1 MGIKITKETLE
12 KIYKDYEANKSK
24 IPKTKPKN
32 ENKNTINEI
41 IKRNIINKN
50 LGNNQKLSEIK
61 NNNKEENK
69 NIIIGNKNENEITAK
84 QINDILFQRHKSFE
98 LINIKEFEDNFYL
111 NDNNNNFNENLS
123 VNDNSSIN
131 SDYIDISN
139 EPILLNK
146 IKNNEN
152 KKLKSIKLR
161 NSYYTKLIY
170 SKILTFQKEGK
181 ITNLFFFDWDD
192 TLMCTTYLAPTG
204 VLDEEESKSIDKNTI
219 KSLDQLVASLLT
231 KTLEKGRVFIITNA
245 AHGWIEYSSKKLYPI
260 TAKILKQIKIVSAR
274 GLYEKRLPGDYRQ
287 WKSHAFID
295 TIINCK
301 IDMRKTAN
309 ILCFGDSIIELEAT
323 HKLKEIFQD
332 AYIKTIKFKESPQPV
347 ELIKELK
354 IILSQFDAILSNT
367 RNLSIKV
374 AKKKNE

>member
-24 IPKTKPKN
+24 IPKSKPKI
-32 ENKNTINEI
+32 EIKNNINDI
-41 IKRNIINKN
+41 IKRNLINNNLAKN
-50 LGNNQKLSEIK
+50 KKLSEIK
-61 NNNKEENK
+61 KNIKEEKKNNIIENK
-69 NIIIGNKNENEITAK
+69 NQNEINIK
-84 QINDILFQRHKSFE
+84 QINNILFQRHKSFE
-98 LINIKEFEDNFYL
+98 LLNIKEFEENLNL
-111 NDNNNNFNENLS
+111 NDNKNYFNENLS
-123 VNDNSSIN
+123 MNDNSSVN
-131 SDYIDISN
+131 SDYVDISN
-139 EPILLNK
+139 EPILLNR
-146 IKNNEN
+146 IKKNEN

-161 NSYYTKLIY
+161 NSYYSKLIY
-170 SKILTFQKEGK
+170 SKILTFQKENK

-192 TLMCTTYLAPTG
+192 TLMCTSYLAPTG
-204 VLDEEESKSIDKNTI
+204 VLDEEESKSIDKNI
-219 KSLDQLVASLLT
+219 VKNLDQLVASLLT
-231 KTLEKGRVFIITNA
+231 KTLEKGKVFIITNA
-245 AHGWIEYSSKKLYPI
+245 AHGWIEYSSKKLYPL
-260 TAKILKQIKIVSAR
+260 TAKILKQIIIVSAR

-295 TIINCK
+295 TIINSN

-323 HKLKEIFQD
+323 LKLKEIFQD
-332 AYIKTIKFKESPQPV
+332 AYIKTIKFKESPQPI

>member
-24 IPKTKPKN
+24 IPKSKPKI
-32 ENKNTINEI
+32 EIKNNINDI
-41 IKRNIINKN
+41 IKRNLINNNLAKN
-50 LGNNQKLSEIK
+50 KKLSEIK
-61 NNNKEENK
+61 KNIKEEKKNNIIENNNQ
-69 NIIIGNKNENEITAK
+69 NEINTK

-98 LINIKEFEDNFYL
+98 LLNIKEFGDNLNL
-111 NDNNNNFNENLS
+111 NDNKNYFNENLS
-123 VNDNSSIN
+123 MNDNSSVN
-131 SDYIDISN
+131 SDYVDISN
-139 EPILLNK
+139 EPILLNR
-146 IKNNEN
+146 IKKNEN

-161 NSYYTKLIY
+161 NSYYSKLIY
-170 SKILTFQKEGK
+170 SKILTFQKENK

-192 TLMCTTYLAPTG
+192 TLMCTSYLAPTG
-204 VLDEEESKSIDKNTI
+204 VLDEEESKSIDKNI
-219 KSLDQLVASLLT
+219 VKNLDQLVASLLT
-231 KTLEKGRVFIITNA
+231 KTLEKGKVFIITNA
-245 AHGWIEYSSKKLYPI
+245 AHGWIEYSSKKLYPL
-260 TAKILKQIKIVSAR
+260 TAKILKQIIIVSAR

-295 TIINCK
+295 TIINSN

-332 AYIKTIKFKESPQPV
+332 AYIKTIKFKESPQPI

>member
-41 IKRNIINKN
+41 IKRNLINKN

-98 LINIKEFEDNFYL
+98 LLNIKEFEDNFYL

-161 NSYYTKLIY
+161 NSY
-170 SKILTFQKEGK
+170 
-181 ITNLFFFDWDD
+181 
-192 TLMCTTYLAPTG
+192 
-204 VLDEEESKSIDKNTI
+204 
-219 KSLDQLVASLLT
+219 
-231 KTLEKGRVFIITNA
+231 
-245 AHGWIEYSSKKLYPI
+245 
-260 TAKILKQIKIVSAR
+260 
-274 GLYEKRLPGDYRQ
+274 
-287 WKSHAFID
+287 
-295 TIINCK
+295 
-301 IDMRKTAN
+301 
-309 ILCFGDSIIELEAT
+309 
-323 HKLKEIFQD
+323 
-332 AYIKTIKFKESPQPV
+332 
-347 ELIKELK
+347 
-354 IILSQFDAILSNT
+354 
-367 RNLSIKV
+367 
-374 AKKKNE
+374 

>member
-12 KIYKDYEANKSK
+12 KIYKDYEANKSR
-24 IPKTKPKN
+24 IPKTKPKI
-32 ENKNTINEI
+32 EMKNTIDEI
-41 IKRNIINKN
+41 IKRNIFNNNSEKNKR
-50 LGNNQKLSEIK
+50 KPEIK
-61 NNNKEENK
+61 I
-69 NIIIGNKNENEITAK
+69 NIKKDENEINA

-98 LINIKEFEDNFYL
+98 LLNKKEIEDNFNL
-111 NDNNNNFNENLS
+111 NDNKNNYNENLS
-123 VNDNSSIN
+123 MNDNSSEN

-139 EPILLNK
+139 EPILVNK

-170 SKILTFQKEGK
+170 SKILTFQKEDK

-231 KTLEKGRVFIITNA
+231 KTLEKGKVFIITNA

-260 TAKILKQIKIVSAR
+260 TAKILKKIKIVSAR

-295 TIINCK
+295 TIINCN
-301 IDMRKTAN
+301 IDMKKTAN

-332 AYIKTIKFKESPQPV
+332 AYIKTIKFKESPQPI

>member
-24 IPKTKPKN
+24 IPKTKPKT
-32 ENKNTINEI
+32 EKKNTINEI
-41 IKRNIINKN
+41 IKRNIINNNLDKN
-50 LGNNQKLSEIK
+50 KKLSEIK
-61 NNNKEENK
+61 NNK
-69 NIIIGNKNENEITAK
+69 NIIIENKNEKEIATK

-98 LINIKEFEDNFYL
+98 LLNTKEFDDDFNL
-111 NDNNNNFNENLS
+111 NDNNNFNENLS
-123 VNDNSSIN
+123 MNDNESIN

-170 SKILTFQKEGK
+170 SKILTFQKEDK
-181 ITNLFFFDWDD
+181 VTNLFFFDWDD

-204 VLDEEESKSIDKNTI
+204 VLEEDETKTIDKNTI

-231 KTLEKGRVFIITNA
+231 KTVEKGKVFIITNA
-245 AHGWIEYSSKKLYPI
+245 AHGWIEYSSKKLYPF
-260 TAKILKQIKIVSAR
+260 TSKILKQIKIVSAR

-295 TIINCK
+295 TIINCNF
-301 IDMRKTAN
+301 DMRKTAN

-323 HKLKEIFQD
+323 HRLKEIFQD